1 MDAARERGACNSGE
15 ACPSEL
21 NNTMQTQWDFLVTLL
36 TVDFFLFRTASFMV
50 RAQQEFT
57 QGFFKQLY
65 LSFAVSQLST
75 K

>member
-1 MDAARERGACNSGE
+1 MDAARERGACNLGDG
-15 ACPSEL
+15 CPSEL
-21 NNTMQTQWDFLVTLL
+21 NNTMQTQWDFLITLL
-36 TVDFFLFRTASFMV
+36 TEDFFLFRTFFMV

-57 QGFFKQLY
+57 HGFCKQLY